1 VSDKKRILLV
11 DDDNVILES
20 MRLALE
26 TKGYD
31 IFTAE
36 NGADAL
42 EITENSDPDLLV
54 LDQMMPKRSGFRVL
68 ETLSKA
74 PESTVPVIMITAN
87 EGVRHKAYAQML
99 GVRDYLQKPFTMDQL
114 VEAVERELN

>member
-1 VSDKKRILLV
+1 MSDKKRILLV

-31 IFTAE
+31 IFTAG
-36 NGADAL
+36 NGTDAL
-42 EITENSDPDLLV
+42 EVAENSDPDLLV

-68 ETLSKA
+68 ETLSKT
-74 PESTVPVIMITAN
+74 PDSNVPVIMITAN